1 MLSQDTSRPGSRF
14 AAFLPGSGPYSA
26 RREDDVFRID
36 DVAVLSGAEA
46 VTPPDGFSV
55 EATGEVQMRVSDA
68 HSDLWKFITSSDQRN
83 FLDVR
88 LTC

>member
-26 RREDDVFRID
+26 RRKDDVFRID

-46 VTPPDGFSV
+46 VTPPDGSSLGT
-55 EATGEVQMRVSDA
+55 TGEMQVRVNDV
-68 HSDLWKFITSSDQRN
+68 HSDLWEFITS
-83 FLDVR
+83 
-88 LTC
+88 